1 MEVRKSLVVN
11 ATPLETRIALL
22 ENGQLCELFIERTRS
37 KSQVGDVYKGRVAKI
52 LPGMQ
57 SAFVAIGGPKDGF
70 LYLDDPVSQ
79 RLAAAG
85 LGPDDAAESPESS
98 DGGEGDEVEDPP
110 PPAPLPKVREGD
122 EVLVQVV
129 KDPIGTKGPRL
140 SRHLSFPGRFL
151 VFMPDIDHIG
161 ISRKI
166 TDPEERERLRALIKT
181 HSLPGEGFIVRTAAI
196 GEKDEDL
203 LGDVALLRQ
212 MWAEVQA
219 TAAKTPV
226 QALVWQDLRLLQK
239 VMRDIFR
246 EEVASFWVDDPAVHA
261 EVVAFIEKLHP
272 DWVDRVRHFTSDLPI
287 FDAFGIESEIEAAR
301 HPKVFLKH
309 GGSIVLNQTEALV
322 SVDVNTGKFVG
333 KKDLEETVYHAN
345 LEAIPEIIRQ
355 LRLRNLGGIVVV
367 DFIDMLVPEHREAV
381 LSKLQE
387 ELKRDRNHARAT
399 GISEFGLVEMTR
411 KRTGPSL
418 ERMLTQACPAC
429 GGAGR
434 IPSPETVLL
443 RVYREVVRLGT
454 KLEGAT
460 VALRTHPEDLDAL
473 QTEARGGI
481 ADLASLLGANLA
493 WIPDP
498 AQARHA
504 VKLEVTE
511 AKTAAR

>member
-1 MEVRKSLVVN
+1 MVN

-37 KSQVGDVYKGRVAKI
+37 RSQVGDVYKGRVSKI

-57 SAFVAIGGPKDGF
+57 SAFVGIGGPKDGF

-85 LGPDDAAESPESS
+85 LAPDDSAEA
-98 DGGEGDEVEDPP
+98 EGDDEEELPP
-110 PPAPLPKVREGD
+110 PPAPLPRVREGD
-122 EVLVQVV
+122 DVLVQVV

-151 VFMPDIDHIG
+151 VFMPGIDHIG

-166 TDPEERERLRALIKT
+166 TDPEERERLRALIKS

-203 LGDVALLRQ
+203 VGDVAFLRQ

-219 TAAKTPV
+219 TAARTAV
-226 QALVWQDLRLLQK
+226 QNLVWQDLRLLHK
-239 VMRDIFR
+239 VLRDIFR
-246 EEVASFWVDDPAVHA
+246 EEVASFWVDDAAVHA
-261 EVVAFIEKLHP
+261 EVVSFIEKLHP
-272 DWVDRVRHFTSDLPI
+272 DWVDRVRLFTSDIPI
-287 FDAFGIESEIEAAR
+287 FDAFSIEAEIEAAR

-345 LEAIPEIIRQ
+345 LEAIPEVIRQ

-367 DFIDMLVPEHREAV
+367 DFIDMLVPEHRDAV
-381 LSKLQE
+381 LARLQE

-418 ERMLTQACPAC
+418 ERMLTQPCPSC
-429 GGAGR
+429 AG
-434 IPSPETVLL
+434 TG
-443 RVYREVVRLGT
+443 RL
-454 KLEGAT
+454 
-460 VALRTHPEDLDAL
+460 
-473 QTEARGGI
+473 
-481 ADLASLLGANLA
+481 
-493 WIPDP
+493 
-498 AQARHA
+498 
-504 VKLEVTE
+504 
-511 AKTAAR
+511 

>member
-37 KSQVGDVYKGRVAKI
+37 RSQVGDVYKGRVAKI

-85 LGPDDAAESPESS
+85 LASDDATESESAE
-98 DGGEGDEVEDPP
+98 GEDEEELPP
-110 PPAPLPKVREGD
+110 PPAPLPTVREGD

-151 VFMPDIDHIG
+151 VFMPGIDHIG

-166 TDPEERERLRALIKT
+166 TDPEERERLRALIKS
-181 HSLPGEGFIVRTAAI
+181 HALPGEGFIVRTAAI

-203 LGDVALLRQ
+203 VGDVALLRE
-212 MWAEVQA
+212 MWAEVQT
-219 TAAKTPV
+219 TAAKTPI
-226 QALVWQDLRLLQK
+226 QGLVWQDLRLLQK

-246 EEVASFWVDDPAVHA
+246 EEVASFWVDDAAVHG
-261 EVVAFIEKLHP
+261 EVVSFIAKLHP
-272 DWVDRVRHFTSDLPI
+272 DWVDRVRHFTSDIPI

-381 LSKLQE
+381 LLKLQE

-434 IPSPETVLL
+434 IPSAETVLL
-443 RVYREVVRLGT
+443 RVYREVVRQGT

-460 VALRTHPEDLDAL
+460 VALRTHPDDLSAL
-473 QTEARGGI
+473 QAEAKGGI
-481 ADLASLLGANLA
+481 ADLAELLGASLA
-493 WIPDP
+493 WISDP
-498 AQARHA
+498 AQTRHA

-511 AKTAAR
+511 ARAGAR